1 MKITYLFKT
10 ASRGLLANRSRS
22 GLTVLGI
29 VIGIAS
35 IILIMSLGE
44 GAQNLILSQVQSVGS
59 KTIAIIPGKLSGGI
73 SGMMASMSD
82 SLKIKDYEDLKNR
95 SNVPYAETLM
105 PIVFGTASVSYE
117 NEGYRPTIFGA
128 SGFFAKIFNIYPA
141 EGRIFTDE
149 EVSSYADVAI
159 IGSKVSDELFPGSDG
174 LNEKI
179 KIRNKNFRV
188 IGVLGKNGSSSFV
201 NFDEAIIIPFTTAQ
215 QYIFGIKYFNRII
228 VEANS
233 EANINETAADITRT
247 LRNNHNITDP
257 EKDDFTVQTQAQ
269 AVNMVGAVTGVF
281 TMFLALVAAIS
292 LIVGGVGIMNIM
304 LVSVTERTREIGLRK
319 SLGATDKDI
328 LTHFLLEATILTTLG
343 GIFGIILGLSLSF
356 LVSLILTVVLHL
368 SWTFYFPTL
377 AIVLGL
383 GISAFVGLIFGI
395 YPAKQAAKKSPIEAM
410 RYE

>member
-1 MKITYLFKT
+1 MKT
-10 ASRGLLANRSRS
+10 ASNGLLANRSRS

-59 KTIAIIPGKLSGGI
+59 KTIAVIPGKLSGGI

-82 SLKIKDYEDLKNR
+82 SLKIKDYEDLKNK
-95 SNVPYAETLM
+95 SNVPYADTIM
-105 PIVFGTASVSYE
+105 PIVFGTAPVSYE

-128 SGFFAKIFNIYPA
+128 SAFFAKIFNIYPT

-159 IGSKVSDELFPGSDG
+159 IGSSVRDELFPGGGG
-174 LNEKI
+174 LNEKV
-179 KIRNKNFRV
+179 KIRNKNFRI
-188 IGVLGKNGSSSFV
+188 IGILGKNGSSSFV
-201 NFDEAIIIPFTTAQ
+201 NFDEAVIIPFTTAQ

-228 VEANS
+228 VEADK
-233 EANINETAADITRT
+233 EADISETAADITRT
-247 LRNNHNITDP
+247 LRNNHDITDP

-269 AVNMVGAVTGVF
+269 AASMVGAVTSIF
-281 TMFLALVAAIS
+281 TLFLALVAAIS

-319 SLGATDKDI
+319 SLGATDRDI
-328 LTHFLLEATILTTLG
+328 LLHFLFEATILTTLG
-343 GIFGIILGLSLSF
+343 GIIGVALGLSFSF
-356 LVSLILTVVLHL
+356 FVSLILTFALHL
-368 SWTFYFPTL
+368 SWTFYLPTL
-377 AIVLGL
+377 AIILGL
-383 GISAFVGLIFGI
+383 GISALVGIIFGI
-395 YPAKQAAKKSPIEAM
+395 YPARQAAKKSPIEAL